1 MTEEKKLS
9 GFYTDLSNEDYHA
22 DRTHYSSSV
31 LKKALKGAQYFYD
44 HVVAKVKEEE
54 MPQDALDL
62 GTYLHT
68 AILEPELLDSTTDVY
83 PMRTRGKGFDA
94 FKTENY
100 GKTIITMAELETA
113 EEIINRFNTDFV
125 DVGEAE
131 DIPCKDLFKGGK
143 AEESLF
149 TRLEGVPIKVR
160 FDYIIFKKE
169 YILIRDLK
177 TCGGTANSETEADYI
192 CKRLGYYLSAAL
204 YIDALRTALKDLGY
218 PEDFPIYFELVF
230 ASKKDHNINVYRIS
244 EETIETG
251 RKKYKEAI
259 ELIKLWKRTNYRQG
273 LRKL

>member
-1 MTEEKKLS
+1 MEDSNYK
-9 GFYTDLSNEDYHA
+9 GFYTDMSNETYHA

-44 HVVAKVKEEE
+44 YVVAKVKEEE

-68 AILEPELLDSTTDVY
+68 ALLEPELLESTTEVY

-94 FKTENY
+94 FKTEHFD
-100 GKTIITMAELETA
+100 KTCITMAELETA
-113 EEIINRFNTDFV
+113 EEIINRMNIDYI

-143 AEESLF
+143 SEESLF
-149 TRLEGVPIKVR
+149 TRIDDTPIKVR
-160 FDYIIFKKE
+160 FDYAIYRKDH
-169 YILIRDLK
+169 ILIRDFK

-192 CKRLGYYLSAAL
+192 CKRLGYYISAAL
-204 YIDALRTALKDLGY
+204 YIDALKTALKDLGY
-218 PEDFPIYFELVF
+218 PEDTPIYFELIF
-230 ASKKDHNINVYRIS
+230 ASKKDYNINIYRLS
-244 EETIETG
+244 EETIEYG
-251 RKKYKEAI
+251 RKEYKKAI
-259 ELIKLWKRTNYRQG
+259 ALIKLWKKIGYKSG